1 MNIIKN
7 NKSLFVS
14 FILATIIG
22 GVLIFRSGVI
32 APQVLGIEADNLG
45 VIKFE
50 AGSKVTAIELKI
62 NSASKVLFNCGGD
75 FEVVGFDEQS
85 CLLVNLEGGRSTG
98 QLGVVSTNNFKDMEL
113 VGVLND
119 GNGDL
124 VPGRVYIEY

>member
-75 FEVVGFDEQS
+75 FEVVGFDEQG
-85 CLLVNLEGGRSTG
+85 CLLVNLEGGVNAG
-98 QLGVVSTNNFKDMEL
+98 ELGVVSTNNFKDIEL
-113 VGVLND
+113 VGVLSGSD
-119 GNGDL
+119 GEQIS
-124 VPGRVYIEY
+124 GRVYIEY